1 MFSNLTNLYPI
12 IGLTIATVLNML
24 LLLYDRYIDLPIDLE
39 LSHISSI
46 LMTINFGLGWGIA
59 TAIITKLA
67 AMINNVDF
75 TMLSPLSI
83 FSYVLAAVLTY
94 LLLPIIG
101 NIRLLSILII
111 FISNIIS
118 YLIMRNIL
126 NVGISSISYNITNI
140 MFNLVIINAILH

>member
-1 MFSNLTNLYPI
+1 
-12 IGLTIATVLNML
+12 
-24 LLLYDRYIDLPIDLE
+24 
-39 LSHISSI
+39 
-46 LMTINFGLGWGIA
+46 MTINFGLGWGIA